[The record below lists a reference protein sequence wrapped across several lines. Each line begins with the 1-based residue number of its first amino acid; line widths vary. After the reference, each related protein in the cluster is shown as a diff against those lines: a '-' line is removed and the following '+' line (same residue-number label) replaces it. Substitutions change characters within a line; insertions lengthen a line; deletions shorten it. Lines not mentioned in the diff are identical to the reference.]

1 MEGDGSTLKASL
13 LGIPIEVTLNDENE
27 NDNVAV
33 AHVKIGSSTID
44 LNVSKDENGNVT
56 IDKGDA
62 ANIAVNLIKANMSVI
77 EDSSVEGIARGYDV
91 FAGGSTQ
98 TAAAIDTESGFA
110 GGFMGH
116 SDEAQLKNNEMR
128 YADVVK
134 GAAGFVAP
142 FAGRTDYDAAH
153 KLDTVDKQIT
163 GNTYHVYRGTELAG
177 EGLSGAITQRLEG
190 GSAAIQAQLDNG
202 DPATDG
208 TASSTE
214 DAAWARFD
222 VTGHLPV
229 ANGSNL
235 QDWQDATAAGASL
248 GVWQED
254 GAKAVLMDD
263 RSVSDNTGVITPE
276 PEEGQDPCAA
286 TADLTITKVW
296 DDHGDTVHRP
306 DSITVELWQSYTDEN
321 GKTVS
326 KKYDGTLPNNG
337 GSDGSGIASGDIT
350 LSAAE
355 ASPWSNTWQ
364 HVVKM
369 LPVAWDDNGTIRYFS
384 YSVKEVTLNGGG
396 KDIADY
402 STTVTPGEDGSFH
415 IVITNRLP
423 LPSTGGAGN
432 IMLLL
437 AGLATLAMGGVWF
450 ESRRRRQHA
459 AALAEAARP
468 AGRHFAPR
476 ER

>member
-1 MEGDGSTLKASL
+1 MSL

-27 NDNVAV
+27 ADNVAV
-33 AHVKIGSSTID
+33 AHVRIGSSTID
-44 LNVSKDENGNVT
+44 LKVSKDDQGNVT
-56 IDKGDA
+56 IDEKDA
-62 ANIAVNLIKANMSVI
+62 SNIAVNLIKANMTVI
-77 EDSSVEGIARGYDV
+77 EGSSVTGIADGYDV

-98 TAAAIDTESGFA
+98 TASAMDTASSDEESGFA
-110 GGFMGH
+110 GGFMGW
-116 SDEAQLKNNEMR
+116 SDEAQLKNNEML

-134 GAAGFVAP
+134 GTAGLVAP
-142 FAGRTDYDAAH
+142 FAGRTDYDEAH

-177 EGLSGAITQRLEG
+177 ETLSGTIIQQRED
-190 GSAAIQAQLDNG
+190 SSVAIQGKLDNG

-208 TASSTE
+208 TASSAE

-222 VTGHLPV
+222 IKGHKPV
-229 ANGSNL
+229 AGKSNHG
-235 QDWQDATAAGASL
+235 DWKDAKAGDTPIDVWQDNGAT
-248 GVWQED
+248 
-254 GAKAVLMDD
+254 AVLMANAA
-263 RSVSDNTGVITPE
+263 VSDNTGALTPE

-296 DDHGDTVHRP
+296 DDHGDTAHRP

-321 GKTVS
+321 GETVS
-326 KKYDGTLPNNG
+326 KKYDGMLPNNG
-337 GSDGSGIASGDIT
+337 GSDGSGITSGDIT

-355 ASPWSNTWQ
+355 ASPWSNTWR

-402 STTVTPGEDGSFH
+402 STTVTPGEDGTFH